1 MSFARETTANSVS
14 GRFVELQRV
23 RDWCDELAGKSVNK
37 STFSRWCGYL
47 AIEGNAGELIA
58 PETAAALV
66 SFALLHR
73 MECRN
78 YQGFAYRMVYPHMHH
93 KVIELMH
100 HEPNRES
107 GAECPYAGPQV
118 A

>member
-1 MSFARETTANSVS
+1 MNSVS

-23 RDWCDELAGKSVNK
+23 RRWCDELAGKSLNK
-37 STFSRWCGYL
+37 STFSRWCGWL
-47 AIEGNAGELIA
+47 SIEGNAGDAVA

-73 MECRN
+73 MEVRN
-78 YQGFAYRMVYPHMHH
+78 YQGYAYRMVYPHMHH
-93 KVIELMH
+93 RVIQLMSY
-100 HEPNRES
+100 EPDPES
-107 GAECPYAGPQV
+107 AAGCTSPGAQV